1 VQLVCD
7 HNTINRWNE
16 KALRR
21 TQTLHAENCTQLRNC
36 IKAEPKKFTP
46 PQNPFPG
53 ERDGQNSI
61 SWRCWSYLYL
71 QTQSGEDR
79 CMQFRVIV
87 VTDPQTD
94 RTDYN
99 TLQRSLARS
108 VKMDRQKSYSYIM
121 DDSIHTSVNM
131 YNKPEACGPSWQ
143 RHFPQHCTGN
153 SWWKQVERPRQT
165 RSAYDILDR
174 QTYAV
179 HTSCDI
185 ADKMYY
191 TQMYYYTHRRSWCT
205 HGSLVDKINVTQRC
219 RII

>member
-1 VQLVCD
+1 MQLVCD

-21 TQTLHAENCTQLRNC
+21 TQTLHAGC

-46 PQNPFPG
+46 LQNPFLG
-53 ERDGQNSI
+53 EWDGQNSI

-121 DDSIHTSVNM
+121 DDSTHTSVNM
-131 YNKPEACGPSWQ
+131 YNKPEACGPS
-143 RHFPQHCTGN
+143 
-153 SWWKQVERPRQT
+153 
-165 RSAYDILDR
+165 
-174 QTYAV
+174 
-179 HTSCDI
+179 
-185 ADKMYY
+185 
-191 TQMYYYTHRRSWCT
+191 
-205 HGSLVDKINVTQRC
+205 
-219 RII
+219 